1 MMGNQCATPV
11 AFTINFTGSTGL
23 LDDDDFDDD
32 NFDDDRTGSR
42 IVWRSLMNCM
52 IVQFMMFTDY
62 NSGHWRCVRME
73 SRRERESPKVK
84 KGADPRRKSKLK
96 VCCHF
101 FNRLPIFLPT
111 FKKSCKHFFPWL
123 FVKYVEAGC
132 FEGFVARRRL
142 FGRLAYTVPTL
153 ICQSATVSN
162 VQFWP
167 DKKENW
173 KESVVVNI
181 FLCFDAS
188 SSLLRQEYSQIII
201 FSCWIS
207 HFSNA
212 NSYFFVCKGLIWF
225 SPPNVFSKHLF

>member
-1 MMGNQCATPV
+1 MCNAC
-11 AFTINFTGSTGL
+11 GL
-23 LDDDDFDDD
+23 YYKLHGVNRSLHNDDFD
-32 NFDDDRTGSR
+32 NDRTGNR
-42 IVWRSLMNCM
+42 IFLIWLMNCM
-52 IVQFMMFTDY
+52 IVQFMIFTDY
-62 NSGHWRCVRME
+62 NSGHWRCVRTA

-162 VQFWP
+162 FQFWP
-167 DKKENW
+167 DKKENG
-173 KESVVVNI
+173 KELVVVNI
-181 FLCFDAS
+181 CFMS
-188 SSLLRQEYSQIII
+188 SSLLRQEYPQI
-201 FSCWIS
+201 
-207 HFSNA
+207 N
-212 NSYFFVCKGLIWF
+212 YFLMLG
-225 SPPNVFSKHLF
+225 